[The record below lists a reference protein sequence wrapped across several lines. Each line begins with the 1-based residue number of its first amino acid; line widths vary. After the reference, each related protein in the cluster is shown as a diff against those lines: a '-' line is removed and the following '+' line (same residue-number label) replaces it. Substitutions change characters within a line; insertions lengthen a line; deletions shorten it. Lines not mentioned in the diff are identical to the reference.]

1 MLGHGCA
8 TRSCV
13 CAEQANKPFF
23 IRQMN
28 MCADKYVCVC
38 VCSKLLLIE
47 TRKLGEFAYRKA
59 IMNKERV
66 QIKKY
71 PLLPLAHSQF
81 DCVK

>member
-1 MLGHGCA
+1 M
-8 TRSCV
+8 
-13 CAEQANKPFF
+13 
-23 IRQMN
+23 
-28 MCADKYVCVC
+28 YVRVC

-59 IMNKERV
+59 ILNKERV